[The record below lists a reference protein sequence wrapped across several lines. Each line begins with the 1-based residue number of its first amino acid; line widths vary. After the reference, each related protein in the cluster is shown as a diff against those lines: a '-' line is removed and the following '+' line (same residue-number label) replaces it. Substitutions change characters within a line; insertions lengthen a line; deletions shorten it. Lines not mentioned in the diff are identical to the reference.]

1 MTIWFEGY
9 GCTANQGETLEMR
22 EHANQ
27 LGHELATDSTTAETV
42 VLGTC
47 TVIESTQNRMEKR
60 ISELMDQGKNVIV
73 SGCMATADTKI
84 LISKFPNAPLVSPG
98 DIDGLG
104 DLIGRGGCKPE
115 TLASPFSAI
124 LPISSGCLGRCT
136 YCATLKARGRVKS
149 RSVNDI
155 FFKAQYAIDSGSKEL
170 LLTSQDNGAFGADTE
185 SSLEN
190 LLNELSH
197 LDGEF
202 RLRVGMLNP
211 MLVSG
216 RSKEMAE
223 AWGDSRTYKFMHL
236 PIQSGSQKILN
247 SMTRDHTLGEFWE
260 VVEVFRDYYP
270 EMMIITDIITGFP
283 GETDKDHQ
291 ETVKLLNQLSPDLVN
306 VTRFSPRK
314 GTPASRYK
322 RIDGRIVK
330 KRSREL
336 TNLRKE
342 LGAKSFKRFVGRQT
356 SILTVENQRSGSTLC
371 RDDNYRPIILKEEL
385 PLGEFHDVKI
395 IDSEYGFMTAVLV

>member
-27 LGHELATDSTTAETV
+27 LGHELATDSATAETV

-84 LISKFPNAPLVSPG
+84 LNSKFPNAPLVSPG

-115 TLASPFSAI
+115 TLETPFSAI

-247 SMTRDHTLGEFWE
+247 SMTRDHALEEFWE

-283 GETDKDHQ
+283 GETDEDHQ
-291 ETVKLLNQLSPDLVN
+291 ETVKLLNKLSPDLVN

-385 PLGEFHDVKI
+385 PL
-395 IDSEYGFMTAVLV
+395 

>member
-1 MTIWFEGY
+1 MSIWFEGY

-27 LGHELATDSTTAETV
+27 LGHELATDSSTAETV

-47 TVIESTQNRMEKR
+47 TVIESTQNKMEKR
-60 ISELMDQGKNVIV
+60 ISDLMDQGKNVIV
-73 SGCMATADTKI
+73 SGCMATADTKV
-84 LISKFPNAPLVSPG
+84 LNSKFPNTPLVSPG

-115 TLASPFSAI
+115 TLESPFAAI

-170 LLTSQDNGAFGADTE
+170 LLTSQDNGAFGADTD

-202 RLRVGMLNP
+202 MLRVGMLNP
-211 MLVSG
+211 MLVAG
-216 RSKEMAE
+216 RSKEMAK

-236 PIQSGSQKILN
+236 PIQS
-247 SMTRDHTLGEFWE
+247 
-260 VVEVFRDYYP
+260 
-270 EMMIITDIITGFP
+270 
-283 GETDKDHQ
+283 
-291 ETVKLLNQLSPDLVN
+291 
-306 VTRFSPRK
+306 
-314 GTPASRYK
+314 
-322 RIDGRIVK
+322 
-330 KRSREL
+330 
-336 TNLRKE
+336 
-342 LGAKSFKRFVGRQT
+342 
-356 SILTVENQRSGSTLC
+356 
-371 RDDNYRPIILKEEL
+371 
-385 PLGEFHDVKI
+385 
-395 IDSEYGFMTAVLV
+395 

>member
-1 MTIWFEGY
+1 MSIWFEGY

-27 LGHELATDSTTAETV
+27 LGHELATDSATAETV

-73 SGCMATADTKI
+73 SGCMATADTKV
-84 LISKFPNAPLVSPG
+84 LNSKFPNAPLVSPG

-115 TLASPFSAI
+115 TLESPFAAI

-170 LLTSQDNGAFGADTE
+170 LLTSQDNGAFGADTD
-185 SSLEN
+185 SSLEK

-197 LDGEF
+197 LEGEF

-236 PIQSGSQKILN
+236 PIQSGSQKILD
-247 SMTRDHTLGEFWE
+247 SMTRDHTIEEFWE
-260 VVEVFRDYYP
+260 VVEVFREYYP

-283 GETDKDHQ
+283 GETDEDHQ
-291 ETVKLLNQLSPDLVN
+291 ETVKLLNYLSPDLVN

>member
-1 MTIWFEGY
+1 MSIWFEGY
-9 GCTANQGETLEMR
+9 GCTANQGETIEMR
-22 EHANQ
+22 DCANE
-27 LGHELATDSTTAETV
+27 LGHRIASNSEMAETI

-47 TVIESTQNRMEKR
+47 TVLESTQNKMEKR

-73 SGCMATADTKI
+73 SGCMATADAKV
-84 LISKFPNAPLVSPG
+84 LGEKFPEAPLVSPG
-98 DIDGLG
+98 DLEGLG

-115 TLASPFSAI
+115 KFDSPLAAI

-136 YCATLKARGRVKS
+136 YCATVRARGRVTS

-155 FFKAQYAIDSGSKEL
+155 FFKAQYAIDSGSKEI
-170 LLTSQDNGAFGADTE
+170 LLTSQDNGAFGADSN
-185 SSLEN
+185 SSLEF
-190 LLNELSH
+190 LLRELSH
-197 LDGEF
+197 LEGDF

-216 RSKEMAE
+216 RSEAMAK
-223 AWGDSRTYKFMHL
+223 AWADSRIYKFMHL
-236 PIQSGSQKILN
+236 PIQSGSQKILD
-247 SMTRDHTLGEFWE
+247 SMVRDHTLEEFWE
-260 VVEVFRDYYP
+260 VVDVFRKHYP

-283 GETDKDHQ
+283 EETDEDHQ
-291 ETVKLLNQLSPDLVN
+291 DTVDLLNALSPDLVN

-314 GTPASRYK
+314 GTPASKYR
-322 RIDGRIVK
+322 RVNGRTVK

-356 SILTVENQRSGSTLC
+356 SILTVENQKKGSTLC
-371 RDDNYRPIILKEEL
+371 RDDNYRPIILKKEL
-385 PLGEFHDVKI
+385 PIGEFYDVKI
-395 IDSEYGFMTAVLV
+395 TDSEYGFMTAVLV

>member
-1 MTIWFEGY
+1 MSIWFEGY

-47 TVIESTQNRMEKR
+47 TVIESTQNKMEKR

-73 SGCMATADTKI
+73 SGCMATADTKV
-84 LISKFPNAPLVSPG
+84 LNSKFPNAPLVSPG

-115 TLASPFSAI
+115 TLESPFAAI

-170 LLTSQDNGAFGADTE
+170 LLTSQDNGAFGADTD

-211 MLVSG
+211 MLVAG
-216 RSKEMAE
+216 RSKEMAK

-236 PIQSGSQKILN
+236 PIQSGSQKILD
-247 SMTRDHTLGEFWE
+247 SMTRDHTIEEFWE
-260 VVEVFRDYYP
+260 VIEVFRDYYP

-283 GETDKDHQ
+283 GETDEDHQ
-291 ETVKLLNQLSPDLVN
+291 ETVDLLNKLSPDLVN

-322 RIDGRIVK
+322 RVDGRIVK

-342 LGAKSFKRFVGRQT
+342 LGAKSFKRFVGRET
-356 SILTVENQRSGSTLC
+356 SVLTVENKRKGSTLC
-371 RDDNYRPIILKEEL
+371 RDDNYRPIILKQDL
-385 PLGEFHDVKI
+385 PLGEFYDIKI
-395 IDSEYGFMTAVLV
+395 IDSEYGFMTAEQI

>member
-1 MTIWFEGY
+1 MSIWFEGY

-27 LGHELATDSTTAETV
+27 LGHELATDSSTAETV

-47 TVIESTQNRMEKR
+47 TVIESTQNKMEKR

-73 SGCMATADTKI
+73 SGCMATADTKV
-84 LISKFPNAPLVSPG
+84 LNSKFPNAPLVSPG

-115 TLASPFSAI
+115 TLESPFAAI

-136 YCATLKARGRVKS
+136 YCATLKARGRVKT

-170 LLTSQDNGAFGADTE
+170 LLTSQDNGAFGADTD

-211 MLVSG
+211 MLVAG
-216 RSKEMAE
+216 RSKEMAK

-236 PIQSGSQKILN
+236 PIQSGSQKILD
-247 SMTRDHTLGEFWE
+247 SMTRDHTLEEFWE

-283 GETDKDHQ
+283 GETDEDHQ
-291 ETVKLLNQLSPDLVN
+291 ETVDLLNKLSPDLVN

-322 RIDGRIVK
+322 RVDGRVVK

-336 TNLRKE
+336 TNLRKD
-342 LGAKSFKRFVGRQT
+342 LGAKSFKRFVGRET
-356 SILTVENQRSGSTLC
+356 SVLTVENKRKGSTLC
-371 RDDNYRPIILKEEL
+371 RDDNYRPIILKQDL
-385 PLGEFHDVKI
+385 PLGEFYDVKI

>member
-1 MTIWFEGY
+1 MSIWFEGY

-27 LGHELATDSTTAETV
+27 LGHQLATDSSTAETV

-47 TVIESTQNRMEKR
+47 TVIESTQNKMEKR

-73 SGCMATADTKI
+73 SGCMATADTKV
-84 LISKFPNAPLVSPG
+84 LNSKFPNAPLVSPG

-115 TLASPFSAI
+115 TLESPFAAI

-170 LLTSQDNGAFGADTE
+170 LLTSQDNGAFGADTD

-211 MLVSG
+211 MLVAG
-216 RSKEMAE
+216 RSKEMAK

-236 PIQSGSQKILN
+236 PIQSGSQKILD
-247 SMTRDHTLGEFWE
+247 SMIRDHTLEEFWE
-260 VVEVFRDYYP
+260 VVEVFRNYYP

-283 GETDKDHQ
+283 GETEEDHQ
-291 ETVKLLNQLSPDLVN
+291 ETVDLLNKLSPDLVN

-322 RIDGRIVK
+322 RVDGRIVK

-342 LGAKSFKRFVGRQT
+342 LGAKSFKRFVGRET
-356 SILTVENQRSGSTLC
+356 SVLTVENKRKGSTLC
-371 RDDNYRPIILKEEL
+371 RDDNYRPIILKQDL
-385 PLGEFHDVKI
+385 PLGEFYDIKI
-395 IDSEYGFMTAVLV
+395 IDSEYGFMTAEQI

>member
-1 MTIWFEGY
+1 VSIWFEGY

-27 LGHELATDSTTAETV
+27 LGHQLATDSSTAETV

-47 TVIESTQNRMEKR
+47 TVIESTQNKMEKR

-73 SGCMATADTKI
+73 SGCMATADTKV
-84 LISKFPNAPLVSPG
+84 LNSKFPNAPLVSPG

-115 TLASPFSAI
+115 TLESPFAAI

-170 LLTSQDNGAFGADTE
+170 LLTSQDNGAFGADTD

-211 MLVSG
+211 MLVAG
-216 RSKEMAE
+216 RSKEMAK

-236 PIQSGSQKILN
+236 PIQSGSQKILD
-247 SMTRDHTLGEFWE
+247 SMTRDHTLEEFWE
-260 VVEVFRDYYP
+260 VVEVFRYYYP

-283 GETDKDHQ
+283 GETEQDHQ
-291 ETVKLLNQLSPDLVN
+291 ETVDLLNKLSPDLVN

-322 RIDGRIVK
+322 RVDGRIVK

-342 LGAKSFKRFVGRQT
+342 LGAKSFKRFVGRET
-356 SILTVENQRSGSTLC
+356 SVLTVENKRKGSTLC
-371 RDDNYRPIILKEEL
+371 RDDNYRPIILKQDL
-385 PLGEFHDVKI
+385 PLGEFYDVKI
-395 IDSEYGFMTAVLV
+395 IDSEYGFMIAEQV

>member
-1 MTIWFEGY
+1 VSIWFEGY

-22 EHANQ
+22 DHANQ
-27 LGHELATDSTTAETV
+27 LGHELASSSDSAKTV

-47 TVIESTQNRMEKR
+47 TVIESTQNKMEKR
-60 ISELMDQGKNVIV
+60 ISELMDQGKKVIV

-84 LISKFPNAPLVSPG
+84 LGEKFPEAPLVSPG
-98 DIDGLG
+98 DVGGLG

-115 TLASPFSAI
+115 TLDSPLAAI

-136 YCATLKARGRVKS
+136 YCATLRARGRVTS

-170 LLTSQDNGAFGADTE
+170 LLTSQDNGAFGADSD
-185 SSLEN
+185 SSLE
-190 LLNELSH
+190 LLLGELSH
-197 LDGEF
+197 LEGDF

-216 RSKEMAE
+216 RSEAMAK
-223 AWGDSRTYKFMHL
+223 AWGDSRVYKFMHL
-236 PIQSGSQKILN
+236 PIQSGSQKILD
-247 SMTRDHTLGEFWE
+247 SMVRDHTLEEFWE
-260 VVEVFRDYYP
+260 VVDVFRKYYP

-283 GETDKDHQ
+283 GETDADHQ
-291 ETVKLLNQLSPDLVN
+291 DTVDLLNRLSPDLVN

-322 RIDGRIVK
+322 RVHGRIVK

-336 TNLRKE
+336 TSLRKA

-356 SILTVENQRSGSTLC
+356 SILTVENQKKGSTLC
-371 RDDNYRPIILKEEL
+371 RDDNYRPIILKQEL
-385 PLGEFHDVKI
+385 PIGEFYDVTI
-395 IDSEYGFMTAVLV
+395 TDSKYGFMTAVLV

>member
-1 MTIWFEGY
+1 MSIWFEGY

-27 LGHELATDSTTAETV
+27 LGHELATDSATAETV

-73 SGCMATADTKI
+73 SGCMATADTKV
-84 LISKFPNAPLVSPG
+84 LNSKFPNAPLVSPG
-98 DIDGLG
+98 DIEGLG

-115 TLASPFSAI
+115 TLESPFAAI

-170 LLTSQDNGAFGADTE
+170 LLTSQDNGAFGADTD
-185 SSLEN
+185 SSLEK

-197 LDGEF
+197 LEGEF

-236 PIQSGSQKILN
+236 PIQSGSQKILD
-247 SMTRDHTLGEFWE
+247 SMTRDHTIEEFWE
-260 VVEVFRDYYP
+260 VVEVFREYYP

-283 GETDKDHQ
+283 GETDEDHQ
-291 ETVKLLNQLSPDLVN
+291 ETVKLLNYLSPDLVN

>member
-1 MTIWFEGY
+1 VTIWFEGY

-27 LGHELATDSTTAETV
+27 LGHELATDSAAAETV

-84 LISKFPNAPLVSPG
+84 LNSKFPNAPLVSPG

-115 TLASPFSAI
+115 TLETSFSAI

-170 LLTSQDNGAFGADTE
+170 LLTSQDNGAFGADTD
-185 SSLEN
+185 SSLEL

-197 LDGEF
+197 LEGDF

-211 MLVSG
+211 MLVAG

-236 PIQSGSQKILN
+236 PIQSGSQKILD
-247 SMTRDHTLGEFWE
+247 SMTRDHTLEEFWE
-260 VVEVFRDYYP
+260 VVEVFREHYP

-283 GETDKDHQ
+283 GETDEDHQ

-314 GTPASRYK
+314 GTPACRYK
-322 RIDGRIVK
+322 RVDGRIIK

-336 TNLRKE
+336 TNLRKI
-342 LGAKSFKRFVGRQT
+342 LGAKSFKRFIGRQP
-356 SILTVENQRSGSTLC
+356 SILTVENQRKGSTLC

-385 PLGEFHDVKI
+385 PLGEFYDVKI

>member
-1 MTIWFEGY
+1 VTIWFEGY

-115 TLASPFSAI
+115 TLATPFSAI

-395 IDSEYGFMTAVLV
+395 IDSAYGFMTAVLV